1 MNQNTSIEIA
11 LRAAYNIWGATQ
23 HDLQNIKWDDTET
36 IAMRQIIVNK
46 LSSEGLY
53 NRDISE
59 VIDRSESTVET
70 DIYNHEQEM
79 EDGYKGYVDNTEN
92 YEDEFDFQER
102 AFIDRALAANS
113 KC

>member
-1 MNQNTSIEIA
+1 MNQNTSIQIA
-11 LRAAYNIWGATQ
+11 LEAAYNVWGATQ
-23 HDLQNIKWDDTET
+23 DDLQNIKWDDCET

-46 LSSEGLY
+46 LSDEGLY

-79 EDGYKGYVDNTEN
+79 EDGYEGYVDNTEN
-92 YEDEFDFQER
+92 YEDGFDSCER
-102 AFIDRALAANS
+102 AFIDRALAVNNES
-113 KC
+113 